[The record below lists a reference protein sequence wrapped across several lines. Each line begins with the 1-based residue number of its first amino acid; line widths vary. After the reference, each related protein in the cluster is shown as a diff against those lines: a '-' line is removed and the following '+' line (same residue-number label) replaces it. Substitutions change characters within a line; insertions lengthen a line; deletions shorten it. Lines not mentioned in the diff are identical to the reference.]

1 MIKELLAQVNDS
13 ENYSRGSRNN
23 TIVSNKKMNSKKKN
37 FQLSALDIYNLN
49 DTKINKR
56 PKSSHYASH
65 KALYTSFSKEKGNNS
80 FSTNNLRNKRKN
92 SSKSFNP
99 IVYKKGNFRNSNK
112 ENNSNFMKY
121 LDKNLYTLFEKKM
134 LLLKDINNLRRYKE
148 YLIKLNEQ
156 NNEYKKEINL
166 IEKDIAKYRSII
178 QTSQKNYIDLSFEYS
193 NLKSNFERI
202 KHIINQ
208 YQKKKK

>member
-1 MIKELLAQVNDS
+1 
-13 ENYSRGSRNN
+13 
-23 TIVSNKKMNSKKKN
+23 
-37 FQLSALDIYNLN
+37 
-49 DTKINKR
+49 
-56 PKSSHYASH
+56 
-65 KALYTSFSKEKGNNS
+65 
-80 FSTNNLRNKRKN
+80 
-92 SSKSFNP
+92 
-99 IVYKKGNFRNSNK
+99 
-112 ENNSNFMKY
+112 MKY